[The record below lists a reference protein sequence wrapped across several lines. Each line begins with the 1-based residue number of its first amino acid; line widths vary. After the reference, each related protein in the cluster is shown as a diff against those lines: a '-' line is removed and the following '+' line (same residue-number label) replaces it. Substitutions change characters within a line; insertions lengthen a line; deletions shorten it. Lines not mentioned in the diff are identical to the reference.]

1 MQLCKKKKE
10 GVFFLKGLEANG
22 IDLCL
27 VGGPSIAHIGYS
39 VVWSYVVCSET
50 FLFPKKQKSDP
61 VVQKRDWQRIV

>member
-1 MQLCKKKKE
+1 MVLIC
-10 GVFFLKGLEANG
+10 V
-22 IDLCL
+22 L